1 MEIIRVNKYRLY
13 PSAKQKQILHEYFGA
28 SRFVFNDVLG
38 KIQKGHF
45 GTKLHKNKVINL
57 IPPQTKLINELT
69 NTKNEHPFL
78 KKRAN
83 DLMQSTLSDLYKGCQ
98 NFYRGNGFPKFKSRK
113 NKHQSFE
120 MKAGSRIQIKENQ
133 IILPKPQ
140 KSDWKTDDLT
150 IKFKKHKSNHQLPEK
165 LIKYT
170 VSKDNL
176 NQYWISFTYKIEISE
191 KIQPKKMKSV
201 GIDLGIKD
209 LIITSD
215 GLTLGNS
222 KLTQKSQ
229 KKIKF
234 LNKSLSRKKKF
245 SKNWRKSSTKLAKAH
260 KNIGNQRN
268 HRNHL
273 ISKKL
278 VDLYDFIG
286 MESLQVKKMM
296 QNRKLSKSIADVSWF
311 DLFSKIK
318 YKMTEK
324 QGHVIQIDSFYPSS
338 KTCSNC
344 GCIKEMPLQIREY
357 HCPDCNMS
365 KDRDENA
372 AINIKRE
379 SLRIFQ
385 ENI

>member
-1 MEIIRVNKYRLY
+1 MEIIRANKYRLY
-13 PSAKQKQILHEYFGA
+13 PSAHQKQILHEYFGA
-28 SRFVFNDVLG
+28 SRFVFNNVLS
-38 KIQKGHF
+38 KIQNNHF
-45 GTKLHKNKVINL
+45 GTKLHKNKVISV
-57 IPPQTKLINELT
+57 IPSQTKLINELT
-69 NTKNEHPFL
+69 NIKEEHIFL

-83 DLMQSTLSDLYKGCQ
+83 DLMQSSLSDLHSATKKFFKGGG
-98 NFYRGNGFPKFKSRK
+98 YPKFKSRK

-120 MKAGSRIQIKENQ
+120 MKAGSRIQIQDLN

-140 KSDWKTDDLT
+140 KSDWSKEDLT
-150 IKFKKHKSNHQLPEK
+150 IKFKNHKTNHKLPKK

-170 VSKDNL
+170 ISKDNL
-176 NQYWISFTYKIEISE
+176 GQYWIAFTFKMEVPERKSKKIRTT
-191 KIQPKKMKSV
+191 

-209 LIITSD
+209 LVITSD
-215 GLTLGNS
+215 GVTFGNR
-222 KLTQKSQ
+222 KLTNKSQ

-245 SKNWRKSSTKLAKAH
+245 SKNWRKSSTKLAKTH

-268 HRNHL
+268 YRNHE
-273 ISKKL
+273 ISRKL

-286 MESLQVKKMM
+286 LESLQVKNMM
-296 QNRKLSKSIADVSWF
+296 KNKKLSKSIADASWF
-311 DLFSKIK
+311 DLIVKLK

-324 QGHVIQIDSFYPSS
+324 QGQVVQIDKFYPST

-344 GCIKEMPLQIREY
+344 GSIKEMTLEIRTYE
-357 HCPDCNMS
+357 CNACNFHE
-365 KDRDENA
+365 DRDINA

-379 SLRIFQ
+379 SLRIFK